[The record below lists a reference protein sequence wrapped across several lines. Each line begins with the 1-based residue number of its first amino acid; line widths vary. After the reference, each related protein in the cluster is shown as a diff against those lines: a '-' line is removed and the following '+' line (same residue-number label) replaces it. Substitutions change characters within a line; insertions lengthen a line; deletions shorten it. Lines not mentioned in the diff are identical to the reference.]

1 MNTKASTVTLIAAC
15 LLLSSLGRAATA
27 ETGDWQLAML
37 HEPSP
42 AQLNIEKRGRVFI
55 YDRLNDVDV
64 ELAMNSQFDRI
75 ERMMFV
81 RTQRTTQDGE
91 VETADDDCD

>member
-1 MNTKASTVTLIAAC
+1 MNVKTSIATWIAAS
-15 LLLSSLGRAATA
+15 LLWSSVGWAGQ
-27 ETGDWQLAML
+27 TGDWQLSML

-42 AQLNIEKRGRVFI
+42 AQLKTEERGRVFI
-55 YDRLNDVDV
+55 YDRLNDTDV
-64 ELAMNSQFDRI
+64 ELAMNTQFDRL

-81 RTQRTTQDGE
+81 RTQQTTQGNE

>member
-1 MNTKASTVTLIAAC
+1 MNAKTSTAIWIAAS
-15 LLLSSLGRAATA
+15 LLWSGFGWASQS
-27 ETGDWQLAML
+27 GDWQLSML

-42 AQLNIEKRGRVFI
+42 AQLKMEKRGRVFI
-55 YDRLNDVDV
+55 YDRLHETDI
-64 ELAMNSQFDRI
+64 ELAMTTQFDRL

-81 RTQRTTQDGE
+81 RTQRTTQDNE